1 MKIGLVFDASLDKAD
16 GVAQYVLTLGRWFG
30 AQGHTVHYLVGETER
45 TDLPN
50 LHSLSRNLTVRVN
63 QNRVRTPLPA
73 SKKIIRQ
80 LLAKEQFDVLHVQM
94 PYSPWLAGR
103 VIKAAGP
110 HTAVIG
116 TFHIMPASWLVSI
129 GTRCLGWFLHRN
141 LKRFDATLSVSTAA
155 QRFSHQ
161 AFDIASQVVPNTAP
175 FEHFYHAKP
184 FMEYKDVQTV
194 VFLGRLVERK
204 GCQHLLA
211 AVAKLNRDGTWPD
224 KTKVVVCGSGP
235 LELKLTAFVHEQGLT
250 EIVEFKGFISEADK
264 PRYLAS
270 ADVAIFPSTGGESF
284 GIVLI
289 EAMAASRGVV
299 LAGHNPGYASVM
311 HAHPESLFDPNNT
324 AALAELLAKTLH
336 DPKAR
341 ERARAWQ
348 QDYAHEFDPGV
359 VGQKVL
365 DVYKAALR
373 KKSK

>member
-1 MKIGLVFDASLDKAD
+1 
-16 GVAQYVLTLGRWFG
+16 
-30 AQGHTVHYLVGETER
+30 
-45 TDLPN
+45 
-50 LHSLSRNLTVRVN
+50 
-63 QNRVRTPLPA
+63 
-73 SKKIIRQ
+73 
-80 LLAKEQFDVLHVQM
+80 
-94 PYSPWLAGR
+94 
-103 VIKAAGP
+103 
-110 HTAVIG
+110 
-116 TFHIMPASWLVSI
+116 MPASWLVSI

-311 HAHPESLFDPNNT
+311 HAHPEVCLTRIIPLHWPNYSRKHSTTPKPAKERGLGNKT
-324 AALAELLAKTLH
+324 TPTNSTLAWLGRKCWTSIKQRCAKNLS
-336 DPKAR
+336 
-341 ERARAWQ
+341 EQ
-348 QDYAHEFDPGV
+348 
-359 VGQKVL
+359 
-365 DVYKAALR
+365 
-373 KKSK
+373 